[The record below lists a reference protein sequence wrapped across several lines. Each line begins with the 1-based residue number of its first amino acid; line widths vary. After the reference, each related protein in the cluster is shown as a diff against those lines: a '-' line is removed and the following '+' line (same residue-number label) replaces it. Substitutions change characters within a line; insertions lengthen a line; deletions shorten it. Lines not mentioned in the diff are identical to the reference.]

1 MAIETGQ
8 ITVGTTRVQI
18 DGSSVSEFKIILH
31 NSGSNA
37 IYLGTQSVTENNGF
51 NLHANSTLTLELPP
65 LTHLYAVTRSGNHDM
80 TWMRIT

>member
-8 ITVGTTRVQI
+8 ITVGTTKVQI

-37 IYLGTQSVTENNGF
+37 IYLGNQSVSENNGF

-65 LTHLYAVTRSGNHDM
+65 LTRLYAVSRSGNHDM

>member
-37 IYLGTQSVTENNGF
+37 IYLGNESVTENNGF

-65 LTHLYAVTRSGNHDM
+65 LTYLYAVTRSGNHDI

>member
-8 ITVGTTRVQI
+8 ITVGTARAHI

-37 IYLGTQSVTENNGF
+37 IYLGNESVTEDNGF
-51 NLHANSTLTLELPP
+51 NLHANSTLTLEVPP
-65 LTHLYAVTRSGNHDM
+65 LTRLYAVSGSGNHKM

>member
-1 MAIETGQ
+1 MITTGQ

-37 IYLGTQSVTENNGF
+37 IYLGNESVTKDNGF
-51 NLHANSTLTLELPP
+51 NLHPNSTLTLELPP
-65 LTHLYAVTRSGNHDM
+65 LTLLYAVSGSGNHEM

>member
-1 MAIETGQ
+1 MPIDTGQ

-31 NSGSNA
+31 NSGSNT
-37 IYLGTQSVTENNGF
+37 IYLGNESVTEDNGF

-65 LTHLYAVTRSGNHDM
+65 LTRLYAVSGSGNHKM

>member
-1 MAIETGQ
+1 MPITTGQ

-37 IYLGTQSVTENNGF
+37 IYLGNESVTEGNGF

-65 LTHLYAVTRSGNHDM
+65 LTHLFAVSRTGNHDM